1 MHAFSGP
8 RTGHRFRRLIVGLAL
23 VALATPP
30 QAVAQHR
37 RDAAPA
43 RVGPAGASPYLSLD
57 HWAYPALE
65 LWIARGD
72 ITSLSPMTRPY
83 RIADVVKAVASLR
96 PNRLSGAEAGVRDR
110 LLAELAPDVR
120 SGRDRSAERRGRRGR
135 RSAPDPGGPV
145 PVSIDLELMAGGR
158 YVSQT
163 HPDPLQAILDGR
175 FGDGRVLEQA
185 ELRMTGSSPF
195 VAGGVR
201 MRRDG
206 IYRHD
211 PRFPDGQVTPPRE
224 IPLFDDLSLRAEE
237 AYLELQV
244 PYFRLSFGRLDRN
257 WGPASIDGFLRSAN
271 PYSEDEIGYRLGTDR
286 VFLIGSIA
294 APEDFAG
301 DTTRYLSMH
310 RLEVR
315 PSDRLAIAVSEAALH
330 GGPDG
335 RFRFSL
341 VNPISVWQIALSES
355 EAPYNKLG
363 QVDVWWRAADGVAL
377 NGSLL
382 ADATNREGSCCQ
394 LGGSVG
400 LELTRLAPGLRV
412 GAQYTAIQSLA
423 YRTIRPWEE
432 YSLDGVGLG
441 WDKADFWLATLEAD
455 WFATPT
461 LQLGPRLDVQRKGE
475 GDFRRLRPPA
485 EELPDQPRLLSG
497 VVETTVRP
505 ALTGRWRREGPIDVA
520 AEWDFGISRIDNYAH
535 SAGDD
540 RTVFTGSLAV
550 RLYTPRWSIPLP

>member
-1 MHAFSGP
+1 MQAFFAPS
-8 RTGHRFRRLIVGLAL
+8 TGHRFRGVIAGLT
-23 VALATPP
+23 LAVLAAPP
-30 QAVAQHR
+30 QAAAQHR
-37 RDAAPA
+37 REVIPVRARAPA
-43 RVGPAGASPYLSLD
+43 ASPYLSLD

-83 RIADVVKAVASLR
+83 RISDVVRAVAALR
-96 PNRLSGAEAGVRDR
+96 PRGLSATEAELRAR
-110 LLAELAPDVR
+110 LLAELAPVPSHEQRARER
-120 SGRDRSAERRGRRGR
+120 SRSRQPAGDEPPPIRVGLG
-135 RSAPDPGGPV
+135 
-145 PVSIDLELMAGGR
+145 LMAGGR
-158 YVSQT
+158 FVSQT

-175 FGDGRVLEQA
+175 FGDDRVLEEA
-185 ELRMTGSSPF
+185 ELRITGSSPF

-224 IPLFDDLSLRAEE
+224 IPVFNDLSLRAEE
-237 AYLELQV
+237 AYLEVQI

-257 WGPASIDGFLRSAN
+257 WGPAPIDGFLRSAN
-271 PYSEDEIGYRLGTDR
+271 PYSDDEIGYRLGTDR

-294 APEDFAG
+294 APGDFAG

-341 VNPISVWQIALSES
+341 VNPISVWQIAQSEN

-363 QVDVWWRAADGVAL
+363 QVDVWWRAVDGVAL

-400 LELTRLAPGLRV
+400 VELTRLAPGLRV

-423 YRTIRPWEE
+423 YRTSRPWEE

-455 WFATPT
+455 WFVTPT
-461 LQLGPRLDVQRKGE
+461 LQVGPRIDIQRKGE
-475 GDFRRLRPPA
+475 GDFRMLRPPA
-485 EELPDQPRLLSG
+485 EDLPEQPRLLSG
-497 VVETTVRP
+497 VVETTIRP
-505 ALTGRWRREGPIDVA
+505 ALTGRWRRNGPIGVA
-520 AEWDFGISRIDNYAH
+520 AEWDLGISRIGNYAH
-535 SAGDD
+535 AAGDD
-540 RTVFTGSLAV
+540 RTAFTGSVAV
-550 RLYTPRWSIPLP
+550 RLYSPRWSIPLP

>member
-1 MHAFSGP
+1 MQPLSEVLP
-8 RTGHRFRRLIVGLAL
+8 RRRLRGVLVGLAL
-23 VALATPP
+23 GTFAVLAAPS
-30 QAVAQHR
+30 AGLAQHR
-37 RDAAPA
+37 RDTAPH
-43 RVGPAGASPYLSLD
+43 RPPASSASPYLSLD
-57 HWAYPALE
+57 HWAYPALD

-72 ITSLSPMTRPY
+72 ITTLSPMTRPY
-83 RIADVVKAVASLR
+83 RIGDVVRAVAGMRPARLSRTEASLR
-96 PNRLSGAEAGVRDR
+96 ER
-110 LLAELAPDVR
+110 LLDELAPEPR
-120 SGRDRSAERRGRRGR
+120 RDRGRRAAGR
-135 RSAPDPGGPV
+135 SDADRPAPIRV
-145 PVSIDLELMAGGR
+145 DLGLMAGGR

-163 HPDPLQAILDGR
+163 HPDPLQAVLDGP
-175 FGDGRVLEQA
+175 FGDGRVLEEA
-185 ELRMTGSSPF
+185 ELEVRGSSPY

-224 IPLFDDLSLRAEE
+224 IPVFDDLSLRAKE

-257 WGPASIDGFLRSAN
+257 WGPPSIDGFLRSAN
-271 PYSEDEIGYRLGTDR
+271 PYTEDEIGYRLGTER

-315 PSDRLAIAVSEAALH
+315 PNDRLAIAVSEAALH

-341 VNPISVWQIALSES
+341 VNPISVWQIALSE
-355 EAPYNKLG
+355 EDAPHNKLG
-363 QVDVWWRAADGVAL
+363 QVDVWWRATDGVAL

-412 GAQYTAIQSLA
+412 GLQYTAIQSLA
-423 YRTIRPWEE
+423 YRTARPWEE

-441 WDKADFWLATLEAD
+441 WDKADFWLATLEAE
-455 WFATPT
+455 WFATPF
-461 LQLGPRLDVQRKGE
+461 LQLGPRLDLQRKGE
-475 GDFRRLRPPA
+475 GDFRGLRPPA
-485 EELPDQPRLLSG
+485 EDLPDQPRLLSG

-505 ALTGRWRREGPIDVA
+505 ALAGRWRREGPIDVA
-520 AEWDFGISRIDNYAH
+520 AEWDIGISRIDNYAH
-535 SAGDD
+535 GEGDD
-540 RTVFTGSLAV
+540 RTVFTGSVAV